1 MASEA
6 RTHFGSEL
14 VIGLV
19 AAIGTDLH
27 SVENAIS
34 DQLRAFNYRV
44 RPLRLSELAERE
56 AKALGVKIKDTP
68 ESERIR
74 THMDAGDKLRE
85 RHSDDWL
92 AIRAIAEISR
102 SRGRRPA
109 PRRKTAYI
117 LRSLK
122 HPKEVERL
130 RRVYGPGFFLI
141 SLYSTER
148 ERLEYLTK
156 TMQCSEEDARALIR
170 RDLEEEDNPHGQRT
184 RRTFAL
190 GDVFVQTGS
199 EQFSQKL
206 RDFLSLAFGQP
217 VITPEPDE
225 YAMFLA
231 FAASLRSAQLGR
243 QVGAVVVSG
252 KGDVV
257 GTGCNDVPRGGGGL
271 YWPGS
276 GDHRDHIQ
284 QFDSNDRRRDE
295 MVSDIFEKLKSAKLL
310 RRGTDS
316 ERVRE
321 ALGRS
326 ILHEITEYGRA
337 VHAEMEAL
345 LSCTRNGM
353 SPRGG
358 TLYTTTFPCHNC
370 AKHIIAAG
378 VSRVVYIEPYPKSKA
393 MELHSDAI
401 AIEEGDIQDRVFFA
415 PFIGVGPRRFV
426 ELFSLEPGPGR
437 KIDRKKNGEIVKWQS
452 ATAQL
457 RAPMQLLDYLG
468 LELAAAALTSKRQ
481 RRRISGRKG

>member
-1 MASEA
+1 MALDA
-6 RTHFGSEL
+6 RPHFGSEL

-19 AAIGTDLH
+19 AAVGTDLQ
-27 SVENAIS
+27 SAETAIS
-34 DQLRAFNYRV
+34 EQLRAFNYRV
-44 RPLRLSELAERE
+44 RSLRLSELAERE
-56 AKALGVKIKDTP
+56 ARALGVKLKDAP

-74 THMDAGDKLRE
+74 THMDAGDRLRE
-85 RHSDDWL
+85 RRSDDWL

-102 SRGRRPA
+102 RRGRRST
-109 PRRKTAYI
+109 PRRRTAYI

-130 RRVYGPGFFLI
+130 RRVYGPGFFLV
-141 SLYSTER
+141 SLYSTES
-148 ERLEYLTK
+148 ERLENLTK
-156 TMQCSEEDARALIR
+156 TMQCSDEDARALIR
-170 RDLEEEDNPHGQRT
+170 RDLEEEENPHGQRT
-184 RRTFAL
+184 RQTFAL
-190 GDVFVQTGS
+190 GDVFVETGS
-199 EQFSQKL
+199 EFFAQKV
-206 RDFLSLAFGQP
+206 RDFLNLAFGYP
-217 VITPEPDE
+217 FVTPEPDE

-243 QVGAVVVSG
+243 QVGSVVVSA

-271 YWPGS
+271 YWPGA
-276 GDHRDHIQ
+276 GDRRDHTLR
-284 QFDSNDRRRDE
+284 FDSNDRRREEIVND
-295 MVSDIFEKLKSAKLL
+295 VFEKLSSARLL
-310 RRGTDS
+310 RRGTDAD
-316 ERVRE
+316 RVRH
-321 ALGRS
+321 ALERS

-353 SPRGG
+353 SPQGG

-378 VSRVVYIEPYPKSKA
+378 VSRVVYVEPYPKSRA

-401 AIEEGDIQDRVFFA
+401 AIEEGDVQGRVYFA
-415 PFIGVGPRRFV
+415 PFMGIGPRRFV

-437 KIDRKKNGEIVKWQS
+437 KIDRKTNGEIVKWQS

-457 RAPMQLLDYLG
+457 RAPMQLLDYLE

-481 RRRISGRKG
+481 RRRKGAQKG